1 MSLTKKFE
9 RYIPE
14 EEHYSN
20 VIYLRNV
27 DGDWYK
33 QQANFKNNTLKILYD
48 DDGVI
53 TSMHHD
59 VSMLYP
65 EGAYILELDPQT
77 EVDIDIHRVKNG
89 QLFEYQTKNE
99 INALQ
104 NEAQKK
110 ILLAEAG
117 NIIDT
122 LQDAID
128 LGLATDEEIEKLKEW
143 KVYRIQL
150 NRIDTSTAPDIEWP
164 VKP

>member
-1 MSLTKKFE
+1 M
-9 RYIPE
+9 RY
-14 EEHYSN
+14 
-20 VIYLRNV
+20 
-27 DGDWYK
+27 K
-33 QQANFKNNTLKILYD
+33 MKLK
-48 DDGVI
+48 
-53 TSMHHD
+53 
-59 VSMLYP
+59 
-65 EGAYILELDPQT
+65 
-77 EVDIDIHRVKNG
+77 
-89 QLFEYQTKNE
+89 
-99 INALQ
+99 
-104 NEAQKK
+104 KK